1 MDKKRKS
8 DFFWIAGCQITVLL
22 VNIFLLKL
30 LTNKLSLE
38 SYGYYSLFIT
48 IVIFARQLIYD
59 PISYIVVRDCGQLT
73 SANEISRN
81 IQAVNF
87 LSDRLGVLI
96 GTGSIFTAM
105 ILYIKYGLG
114 FQIIFMIAC
123 GFYLITN
130 GAGGIVLAILNIL
143 KKRQSYALLT
153 IFDSLI
159 KIVVV
164 ALVLELSGGDL
175 TEAMGAI
182 TLGGI
187 LSYASARLYFN
198 NLIEPNLSDE
208 IQTKAL
214 AKNILVYSLPLY
226 LPTFLVALK
235 SVGERWMIAAYIGV
249 EDLAVFNVFHQ
260 LGFSPA
266 VMIIGVMQ
274 TFVAPLI
281 YQRCQKKHKM
291 YAEDVVK
298 YIYRLI
304 ILVFALG
311 LLGCLM
317 AALFGPQILVHIVS
331 KEYNDYF
338 GLFAI
343 FIAAGVLAAAT
354 GIMHLGVIGL
364 YEANI
369 AGRLMTTAM
378 IVGILISVLSVIFW
392 GFYGALFGL
401 VFSNAVAL
409 ALYGAA
415 LLYKKRVGR
424 LYT

>member
-1 MDKKRKS
+1 MDKKSKS
-8 DFFWIAGCQITVLL
+8 DFFWVAGCQIIALL
-22 VNIFLLKL
+22 VNIFLIKL
-30 LTNKLSLE
+30 LTGKLSLE

-48 IVIFARQLIYD
+48 TVIFARQLIYD

-73 SANEISRN
+73 SPNEISRN

-87 LSDRLGVLI
+87 ISDRLTIWI
-96 GTGSIFTAM
+96 GAGLIFTAI
-105 ILYIKYGLG
+105 ILYIKYSVS
-114 FQIIFMIAC
+114 FQIIFIIVC
-123 GFYLITN
+123 VFYLIAN
-130 GAGGIVLAILNIL
+130 GGGGIVLAILNII

-159 KIVVV
+159 KILMV

-175 TEAMGAI
+175 IEAMGAI
-182 TLGGI
+182 TFGGI
-187 LSYASARLYFN
+187 LSYVSARIYFN
-198 NLIEPNLSDE
+198 NLIEPNLNNQN
-208 IQTKAL
+208 QTKAF
-214 AKNILVYSLPLY
+214 AKNILINSLPLY

-235 SVGERWMIAAYIGV
+235 SVGERWMVAAYVGV

-281 YQRCQKKHKM
+281 YQRCQKKNKM
-291 YAEDVVK
+291 YTEDVVK
-298 YIYRLI
+298 YVYRLI

-317 AALFGPQILVHIVS
+317 AVLFAPQILVHIVS
-331 KEYNDYF
+331 KEYYDYF
-338 GLFAI
+338 SLFAI
-343 FIAAGVLAAAT
+343 FIAAGIT
-354 GIMHLGVIGL
+354 HLGVIGL

-369 AGRLMTTAM
+369 AGRLMMTVM

-401 VFSNAVAL
+401 VLSNAMAF
-409 ALYGAA
+409 ALYSLA
-415 LLYKKRVGR
+415 LLYKQRVGR